1 MHDEGQEEGAH
12 EASHRWRTGALKA
25 LACVNCYPSSLSSR
39 HVRRGALALLAAC
52 KTLGILGTALRLA
65 GIALLSRVHRTSTAA
80 CAT

>member
-1 MHDEGQEEGAH
+1 MHDEGHEEGAH
-12 EASHRWRTGALKA
+12 EASHRWRTGTLKA

-65 GIALLSRVHRTSTAA
+65 GITVESPQNQHQS